1 MSNYQPV
8 MKGDF
13 DDALKKIEGYLQQ
26 LMDRVTALEKAKA
39 TTRKPV
45 ETKND

>member
-13 DDALKKIEGYLQQ
+13 DDALKKIEAYLQQ
-26 LMDRVTALEKAKA
+26 LMDRVDALEKAKA
-39 TTRKPV
+39 PRKTTGAS
-45 ETKND
+45 ND